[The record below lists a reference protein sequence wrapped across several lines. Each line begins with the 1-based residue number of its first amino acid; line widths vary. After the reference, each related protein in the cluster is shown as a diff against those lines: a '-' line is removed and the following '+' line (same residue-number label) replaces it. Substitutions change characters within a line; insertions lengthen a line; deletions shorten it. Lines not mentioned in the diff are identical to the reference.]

1 MKTYLH
7 LLIVLIA
14 GNLLLTTFVFADV
27 PPEPGEVRT
36 ESPTAR
42 LRRQTVEVCVGAAEG
57 SACAVGATMKGVCRL
72 NPAAQGGPVLQCD
85 LSQPAPTAV
94 AK

>member
-1 MKTYLH
+1 MKK
-7 LLIVLIA
+7 LLNLFLALLV
-14 GNLLLTTFVFADV
+14 GNIMFATFTCADV
-27 PPEPGEVRT
+27 APEPGEVRT

-42 LRRQTVEVCVGAAEG
+42 LRREMVAVCVGKAEG
-57 SACAVGATMKGVCRL
+57 SACSLNATMNGTCRL
-72 NPAAQGGPVLQCD
+72 NPAAQDGPVLQCD